1 MMNQTKMEDVL
12 PLKKK
17 QPLSN
22 CYQWLKEE
30 NDMPATLM
38 KYPPLENHIVMRPA
52 LGWNTYS
59 VKKPLHRTEHS
70 VAVYKSCKLS
80 YMTILTNFT
89 LCSVGSFL
97 TVISDGNM
105 LRLFFP

>member
-1 MMNQTKMEDVL
+1 MEVYL
-12 PLKKK
+12 RNNCIFYLTAHTPLRLKLNSFEKK

-52 LGWNTYS
+52 WF
-59 VKKPLHRTEHS
+59 EHLQCEKTF
-70 VAVYKSCKLS
+70 A
-80 YMTILTNFT
+80 
-89 LCSVGSFL
+89 
-97 TVISDGNM
+97 SDGTFCIS
-105 LRLFFP
+105 LQKL

>member
-1 MMNQTKMEDVL
+1 MEVYLRNNCIFNLTAHTPLRLKLNMMNQTKMEDVL

-52 LGWNTYS
+52 WF
-59 VKKPLHRTEHS
+59 EHLQCEKTF
-70 VAVYKSCKLS
+70 A
-80 YMTILTNFT
+80 
-89 LCSVGSFL
+89 
-97 TVISDGNM
+97 SDGTFCI
-105 LRLFFP
+105 RLQKL